1 VETAREILFIL
12 QRPADLPPSR
22 SISVL
27 AWLKQKQMLSFRV
40 AHMSD
45 RDVLRENHLYGLIA
59 VGMTRKYNPQR
70 WIAVFVRHNHAHP
83 AGIPDGR
90 GSLRA
95 PQRELGLAVSRA
107 GTSGEER
114 RIDLLGKVLGV

>member
-1 VETAREILFIL
+1 METAREILFIL

-45 RDVLRENHLYGLIA
+45 RDMLRKNHLYGLIA
-59 VGMTRKYNPQR
+59 VGMIRKYNPQR
-70 WIAVFVRHNHAHP
+70 WIAVFVRHNQAHP
-83 AGIPDGR
+83 DRKSTRLNSSHLVI
-90 GSLRA
+90 SY
-95 PQRELGLAVSRA
+95 AVF
-107 GTSGEER
+107 
-114 RIDLLGKVLGV
+114 

>member
-1 VETAREILFIL
+1 METAREILFIL

-45 RDVLRENHLYGLIA
+45 RDMLRKNHLYGLIP
-59 VGMTRKYNPQR
+59 VGMTRKDNPQR
-70 WIAVFVRHNHAHP
+70 WLAVFVRHNQAHP
-83 AGIPDGR
+83 LAFWTAGGACVR
-90 GSLRA
+90 SAGA
-95 PQRELGLAVSRA
+95 KNKLAKR
-107 GTSGEER
+107 
-114 RIDLLGKVLGV
+114 LN

>member
-1 VETAREILFIL
+1 
-12 QRPADLPPSR
+12 
-22 SISVL
+22 
-27 AWLKQKQMLSFRV
+27 
-40 AHMSD
+40 
-45 RDVLRENHLYGLIA
+45 
-59 VGMTRKYNPQR
+59 MTRKYNPQR
-70 WIAVFVRHNHAHP
+70 WIAVFVRHNQAHP